1 MQPVESLERE
11 FRSQDHQQISRDSSG
26 MYGRTVQPGESLERE
41 FRSMD
46 QCSMHEQISRGL
58 PRDVQDNPVQPGKPF
73 EREFI
78 TQQIGADS
86 ISKSHEIHAGY
97 MQPLACSQLNLLK
110 GYFSRKRYQ
119 IL

>member
-1 MQPVESLERE
+1 VLANLKRFSLGCMA
-11 FRSQDHQQISRDSSG
+11 SS
-26 MYGRTVQPGESLERE
+26 M
-41 FRSMD
+41 
-46 QCSMHEQISRGL
+46 
-58 PRDVQDNPVQPGKPF
+58 QPGKSL